1 MMSNKGLNSN
11 DALEESTTTSSSVML
26 SGMRREKEIA
36 RFLAIT
42 EYSRDR
48 RNSHRS
54 RRIGPLTPNCAE
66 RRKYDSFFVTPPFP
80 AHYSIRTQPI
90 PWVQLDFPPVSCGI
104 D

>member
-36 RFLAIT
+36 RFLAIK

-48 RNSHRS
+48 RNSYRDRAAVEMRRLYEFNSIFHRF
-54 RRIGPLTPNCAE
+54 RAE
-66 RRKYDSFFVTPPFP
+66 
-80 AHYSIRTQPI
+80 SIR
-90 PWVQLDFPPVSCGI
+90 LKRR
-104 D
+104 